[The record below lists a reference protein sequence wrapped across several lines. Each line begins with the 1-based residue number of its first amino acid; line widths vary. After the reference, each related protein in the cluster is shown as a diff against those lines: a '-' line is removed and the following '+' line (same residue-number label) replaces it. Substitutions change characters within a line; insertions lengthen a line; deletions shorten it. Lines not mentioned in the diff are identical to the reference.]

1 MSAYQPKISDLPP
14 QARAEALDRPY
25 QPSRMPWV
33 VGAVITVILHIIFF
47 SVRWAN
53 GPTEA
58 HIQDLMK
65 PDPRK
70 PVIAEPAA
78 VVYQNLR
85 APITPAAPRPST
97 PSPAAGDA
105 PAQ

>member
-1 MSAYQPKISDLPP
+1 MSSGDTQYEGLPP
-14 QARAEALDRPY
+14 LARAEAMDRPY
-25 QPSRMPWV
+25 RPSRMPWLI
-33 VGAVITVILHIIFF
+33 GAGITVLLHIIFF
-47 SVRWAN
+47 SVKWAT

-70 PVIAEPAA
+70 PVIVGPAP

-105 PAQ
+105 PAK